1 MGMVTQ
7 VTNLGRSGLYDWL
20 AQRVTAV
27 VLLAY
32 FVFVVGYLVINPDVT
47 FEQWRALFDCTLMR
61 AFTSLTIISVVVH
74 AWIGLWSVST
84 DYMTIRLMGSKATAV
99 RLLFQAGCF
108 LILFYYLVW
117 GFQVLW
123 G

>member
-1 MGMVTQ
+1 MVTQ

-20 AQRVTAV
+20 MQRVTAV
-27 VLLAY
+27 ILLAY
-32 FVFVVGYLVINPDVT
+32 FLFISGYLVFNPDVT
-47 FEQWRALFDCTLMR
+47 FEQWRALFDCTPVR
-61 AFTSLTIISVVVH
+61 AFTSLTLFSIVLH

-84 DYMTIRLMGSKATAV
+84 DYMTVRLMGPKATAV
-99 RLLFQAGCF
+99 RLLFQAGYS

>member
-1 MGMVTQ
+1 MVTQ
-7 VTNLGRSGLYDWL
+7 VTSFSRNGLSDWVI
-20 AQRVTAV
+20 QRGTAI

-32 FVFVVGYLVINPDVT
+32 FVFVVGFLVCTPDISYEAWSGL
-47 FEQWRALFDCTLMR
+47 FEKTWMK
-61 AFTSLTIISVVVH
+61 AFTSLTILSIVAH
-74 AWIGLWSVST
+74 AWIGLWAVST
-84 DYMTIRLMGSKATAV
+84 DYMTTRLMGAKATAV
-99 RLLFQAGCF
+99 RLLFQAGYS

>member
-1 MGMVTQ
+1 MVTQ
-7 VTNLGRSGLYDWL
+7 VTNFGRSGLSDWL
-20 AQRVTAV
+20 MQRLTAV

-32 FVFVVGYLVINPDVT
+32 FVFVVGYLVMNPDVT
-47 FEQWRALFDCTLMR
+47 FVEWKQLFSCTAMR
-61 AFTSLTIISVVVH
+61 AFTTLTVLSVVMH

-84 DYMTIRLMGSKATAV
+84 DYMTVRLMGHKATVV
-99 RLLFQAGCF
+99 RLLFQAGYS

-117 GFQVLW
+117 GFQIVW

>member
-1 MGMVTQ
+1 MVTQ

-20 AQRVTAV
+20 VQRITAV
-27 VLLAY
+27 VLLAF
-32 FVFVVGYLVINPDVT
+32 FVFLVSYLVINPDVT
-47 FEQWRALFDCTLMR
+47 FDQWKALFDFTWMR
-61 AFTSLTIISVVVH
+61 AFTSLTILSVVLH

-84 DYMTIRLMGSKATAV
+84 DYMTIRLMGPKATAI
-99 RLLFQAGCF
+99 RMLFQAGYS